1 MGAKESGKTVYMT
14 VLVHELMHRV
24 GEDLNA
30 AISGADD
37 DTRLRFASDYEQ
49 PLYRDARL
57 LASTTTAGTRDRAP
71 LVFRFTTEGR
81 SSRLSRN
88 GTGEPQR
95 TLLSFF
101 DTAGEDLRSAH
112 SVEENVQYLAA
123 ADGVVLLL
131 DPLQMRG
138 ARQLA
143 APGTLLPTRGA
154 AGDDPANVL
163 ENITD
168 LIMTKEGTKASQRIS
183 KPLAIVFTKMDAL
196 LHDLK
201 ETSPLLRTP
210 ARAPYFDERD
220 SLEVHTEIQRLLAR
234 WEGSRIDQIARKN
247 YRTYRYFGVSALGET
262 PTQKI
267 AFPRAAS
274 ALTGSPAHSY
284 GCWRTSAPFP
294 LREAD
299 MAFQQLYYT
308 SCESGLAGYGGYQF
322 TAVTPGTSPV
332 VMREVEDRSV
342 YEPPRVLL
350 ADPCLDEPEAYP
362 IALSYGKS
370 EPTRRDHPHACGVRR
385 HRLLRAPRQ
394 LFCAR
399 PGHQPLPGRDLGPLL
414 PAELWGAEVWHSTP
428 IEFNELPELPGPLP
442 RGVVDRPGVQAF
454 LDARGTERVLP
465 ELLTAVWRAM
475 AGDRLVLLASND
487 ANENIWWIAAVSYL
501 LGEHLA
507 PRMTFT
513 TYTHRP
519 GYSRHHL
526 IGIQS
531 DAVPP
536 DSDSGFQL
544 FDLDAGKTPGGAI
557 HPLANLLAATGV
569 MATDGLWRQASA
581 FASGT
586 EQGPDDW
593 LGPVAAAT
601 GLLRGRL
608 SASETDAV
616 LRWLPEAAGQ
626 LPTHH
631 ASVVLGVAL
640 AQPDARLA
648 DNQLPSLLDLAHRLR
663 SPVQVERLE
672 HLLVERTVMHIAQG
686 EPVAPTRLSPGA
698 AQSAQ
703 AEVSGLLQTVTP
715 AIALAAL
722 EWAAASGAVPSD
734 VELERYG
741 EGGLALTTPEPE
753 LTRILT
759 RYPAIRRGFLA
770 QLACEPTQLA
780 NRVLAGPVGVLVNGD
795 DLAQYPGLAKEWQ
808 LHPQWT
814 RGGRTAACGL
824 TTGSSTS
831 ASRRAAVTVRGRD
844 TAGPAVAT
852 GCDLPPQIAD
862 LLSIMTDTY
871 LTRISA
877 TGLCD
882 RFQAAAALRER
893 EAGGCRPLP
902 RRSPAWPAAVPVAR
916 QACLRLCRA
925 RSCGR
930 AKRQLARSAVDKG
943 DLSIFPELYADHA
956 AADDRAAFRQ
966 PVSWPCCS
974 MEQIHSAPPARL
986 PLSMPYGFL

>member
-1 MGAKESGKTVYMT
+1 
-14 VLVHELMHRV
+14 
-24 GEDLNA
+24 
-30 AISGADD
+30 
-37 DTRLRFASDYEQ
+37 
-49 PLYRDARL
+49 
-57 LASTTTAGTRDRAP
+57 
-71 LVFRFTTEGR
+71 
-81 SSRLSRN
+81 
-88 GTGEPQR
+88 
-95 TLLSFF
+95 
-101 DTAGEDLRSAH
+101 
-112 SVEENVQYLAA
+112 
-123 ADGVVLLL
+123 
-131 DPLQMRG
+131 
-138 ARQLA
+138 
-143 APGTLLPTRGA
+143 
-154 AGDDPANVL
+154 
-163 ENITD
+163 
-168 LIMTKEGTKASQRIS
+168 
-183 KPLAIVFTKMDAL
+183 
-196 LHDLK
+196 
-201 ETSPLLRTP
+201 
-210 ARAPYFDERD
+210 
-220 SLEVHTEIQRLLAR
+220 
-234 WEGSRIDQIARKN
+234 
-247 YRTYRYFGVSALGET
+247 
-262 PTQKI
+262 
-267 AFPRAAS
+267 
-274 ALTGSPAHSY
+274 
-284 GCWRTSAPFP
+284 
-294 LREAD
+294 

-332 VMREVEDRSV
+332 IMREVEDRSV

-370 EPTRRDHPHACGVRR
+370 EPTDAIILTHVVFAGTDYSG
-385 HRLLRAPRQ
+385 
-394 LFCAR
+394 R
-399 PGHQPLPGRDLGPLL
+399 PGNYFAHALVTTTPGPDLGPLL

-759 RYPAIRRGFLA
+759 RYPSIRRGFLA

-795 DLAQYPGLAKEWQ
+795 DLAQYPGLAEEWQ
-808 LHPQWT
+808 LISVDQ
-814 RGGRTAACGL
+814 GRTEPQRAYDRIVDIRIAAQQSPYVDATL
-824 TTGSSTS
+824 L
-831 ASRRAAVTVRGRD
+831 GRLWP
-844 TAGPAVAT
+844 AGCP
-852 GCDLPPQIAD
+852 PPQIAD
-862 LLSIMTDTY
+862 LLSIMTDIPDPDI
-871 LTRISA
+871 RDWFVRQI
-877 TGLCD
+877 
-882 RFQAAAALRER
+882 QAAAAQGTRSSGWLTVAQTLTSRSLLSL
-893 EAGGCRPLP
+893 LP
-902 RRSPAWPAAVPVAR
+902 DKLAYLVQSTVAAE
-916 QACLRLCRA
+916 
-925 RSCGR
+925 

-956 AADDRAAFRQ
+956 AADDRARLSSARELAMLLYGADPLGTALRGCPVDVMTAF
-966 PVSWPCCS
+966 C
-974 MEQIHSAPPARL
+974 EGLEARL
-986 PLSMPYGFL
+986 APSRPHGRLAARIFTALADPELQRRPELADQLKAAFERVRDWHRRDLGYLGSLLSGNPALAQQFQAWRESHRGGLARKLLGGRMGPAEGR